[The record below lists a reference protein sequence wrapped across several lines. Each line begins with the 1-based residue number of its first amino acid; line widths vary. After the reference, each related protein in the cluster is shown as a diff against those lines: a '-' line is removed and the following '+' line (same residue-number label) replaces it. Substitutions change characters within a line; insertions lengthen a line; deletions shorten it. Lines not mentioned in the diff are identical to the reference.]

1 MVRSIFFFR
10 HVSTPHV
17 RGAFG
22 ARGPPIERPRCS
34 SFRAMAEA
42 SAVISYQPTQDAF
55 RSFGPD
61 RTGRCPLPSCE
72 APPAEDWRGPWVRG
86 VRGADFGV
94 AEAPPSICS
103 PSLRCPTPSSP
114 FVIPEGWP
122 PSTSSEP
129 VQALVTRRP
138 SQPGAFHHRH
148 APGRSRA
155 RTMHRERCRNTFVT
169 QWTGDP

>member
-1 MVRSIFFFR
+1 MARSIFFFR

-22 ARGPPIERPRCS
+22 ARGPPIERPEHS
-34 SFRAMAEA
+34 SFRTMAEA

-55 RSFGPD
+55 AASVPTARVGVRSPLARLPLRRIGAD
-61 RTGRCPLPSCE
+61 RGFAGSE
-72 APPAEDWRGPWVRG
+72 APTS
-86 VRGADFGV
+86 GV

-114 FVIPEGWP
+114 LVIPEGWP

-148 APGRSRA
+148 APDRSRA
-155 RTMHRERCRNTFVT
+155 RAMHRERCRNTFVT